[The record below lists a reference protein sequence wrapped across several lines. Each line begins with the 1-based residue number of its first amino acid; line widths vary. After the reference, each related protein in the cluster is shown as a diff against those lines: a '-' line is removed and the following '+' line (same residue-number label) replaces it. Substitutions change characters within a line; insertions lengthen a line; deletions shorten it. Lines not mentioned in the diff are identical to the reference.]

1 MIFDKQY
8 IHCYAP
14 TQRLLAIKIP
24 FPNVKTLS
32 YFKRRMT
39 STINNHTKKQHK
51 WKKFYS
57 ITFYKWQIGIK
68 VIFGSRTIDTIID
81 DHETH

>member
-1 MIFDKQY
+1 MIFEKQY

-32 YFKRRMT
+32 YFKR
-39 STINNHTKKQHK
+39 NEEYNHTKKEAQMEEILFYHISQMADWYK
-51 WKKFYS
+51 NYFWKPH
-57 ITFYKWQIGIK
+57 
-68 VIFGSRTIDTIID
+68 D
-81 DHETH
+81 

>member
-1 MIFDKQY
+1 MIFEKQY

-32 YFKRRMT
+32 YYKR
-39 STINNHTKKQHK
+39 NDEYNHTKKQHK

-68 VIFGSRTIDTIID
+68 IIFGSRTIDTIID
-81 DHETH
+81 DHEIH

>member
-1 MIFDKQY
+1 MIFEKQY

-32 YFKRRMT
+32 FFKR
-39 STINNHTKKQHK
+39 NEEYNHTKKVAQMEKILFYHILQMADWYK
-51 WKKFYS
+51 NYFWKPH
-57 ITFYKWQIGIK
+57 
-68 VIFGSRTIDTIID
+68 D
-81 DHETH
+81 